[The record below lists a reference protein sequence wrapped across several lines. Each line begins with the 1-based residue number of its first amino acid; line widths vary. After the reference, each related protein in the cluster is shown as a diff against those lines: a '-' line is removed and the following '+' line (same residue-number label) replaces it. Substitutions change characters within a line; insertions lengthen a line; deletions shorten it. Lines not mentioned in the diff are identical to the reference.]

1 MPSNIDLY
9 KHDSIFDAFQQVRED
24 YNIPIN
30 KSQSTVTWFRDMVN
44 NNMMSGGKSIP
55 EIRQQIINDPSRVSN
70 RFFLGKLYFF
80 FYNDPI
86 YKVTLPFYDTFPLFL
101 LLHRQGSN
109 VFGCNLH
116 YLPPKTRL
124 ATFLE
129 LLQYTNQ
136 NKLTRG
142 TRIILDYPSLIKTDK
157 WDILKPTFRRYK
169 INRIQGNLINIPAQ
183 DWPIAINLPVERF
196 KKMGRTSIWNRII
209 REGKLKN

>member
-1 MPSNIDLY
+1 MPNKADFY
-9 KHDSIFDAFQQVRED
+9 KHDSVFDAFHKIRED
-24 YNIPIN
+24 YNIPSS
-30 KSQSTVTWFRDMVN
+30 KSVSSFNWFSRLVN
-44 NNMMSGGKSIP
+44 DSMEGGKSVS
-55 EIRQQIINDPSRVSN
+55 EIRQQIMDDPKRVSN

-86 YKVTLPFYDTFPLFL
+86 YKATLPFYDTFPLFL

-116 YLPPKTRL
+116 YLPPQTRL
-124 ATFLE
+124 VKFLE

-136 NKLTRG
+136 NKLTAG
-142 TRIILDYPSLIKTDK
+142 TRIVLDYGRLINSDK
-157 WDILKPTFRRYK
+157 WDLLRPTFRRYK

-196 KKMGRTSIWNRII
+196 KKLGRKTIWNRTIT
-209 REGKLKN
+209 EGLLKN